1 MDALTK
7 SFKAV
12 ANERRVRILRML
24 LDKREMN
31 VSQISQGINLSF
43 KSTSRHLL
51 RLEDVGLIKRRQ
63 DNLWVYYS
71 INREGLNRY
80 SQALLQLIKGGSP
93 AIK

>member
-1 MDALTK
+1 MGTLTK

-24 LDKREMN
+24 FKEGEMS
-31 VSQISQGINLSF
+31 VSQISRRINLSF

-51 RLEDVGLIKRRQ
+51 RLEDVGLVKRRQ
-63 DNLWVYYS
+63 DSLWVYYS

-80 SQALLQLIKGGSP
+80 NRALLQLIKGK
-93 AIK
+93 I

>member
-1 MDALTK
+1 MHALTK

-12 ANERRVRILRML
+12 ANDRRIRILRML
-24 LDKREMN
+24 LKKREMSI
-31 VSQISQGINLSF
+31 SQISQGINLSF

-63 DNLWVYYS
+63 DSLWVYYS

-80 SQALLQLIKGGSP
+80 NRVLLQLIKGK
-93 AIK
+93 I

>member
-12 ANERRVRILRML
+12 ANERRMRILRIL
-24 LDKREMN
+24 LNKREMS

-51 RLEDVGLIKRRQ
+51 RLEDVGLVKRRQ
-63 DNLWVYYS
+63 DSLWVYYS
-71 INREGLNRY
+71 INRKGLNRY
-80 SQALLQLIKGGSP
+80 NQALLQLIKGK
-93 AIK
+93 I